1 MNIANKLT
9 ISRICLIPVFVLAAL
24 FECAVAKWVC
34 FAVFVIASLTDYVD
48 GRIARKYNMISAFG
62 KFLDPLADKLLVTAA
77 LCVFVGNGLVSVWVL
92 FIITV
97 REFAVTGIRLVAAA
111 DGTVIAASMWG
122 KIKTV
127 LQLVVISL
135 MLLPVDT
142 GIYINLVGTLC
153 IADILIYA
161 VCVVTML
168 SGIDYLIKNVSV
180 LKSSK

>member
-9 ISRICLIPVFVLAAL
+9 ISRICLIPVFIAAAL
-24 FECAVAKWVC
+24 FECAVASWIA

-48 GRIARKYNMISAFG
+48 GCIARKYDMVSAFG

-77 LCVFVGNGLVSVWVL
+77 LCVFVERGLVSVWVL

-97 REFAVTGIRLVAAA
+97 REFVVTGVRLVAAA

-127 LQLVVISL
+127 LQLVVICL

-142 GIYINLVGTLC
+142 GIYINLFGTIC
-153 IADILIYA
+153 AADILIYVVCA
-161 VCVVTML
+161 VTVL
-168 SGIDYLIKNVSV
+168 SGIDYLTKNKDI

>member
-9 ISRICLIPVFVLAAL
+9 ISRICLIPVFIVAAL
-24 FECAVAKWVC
+24 FECAAAGWAA
-34 FAVFVIASLTDYVD
+34 FAMFVIASLTDYVD
-48 GRIARKYNMISAFG
+48 GRIARKYNMVSAFG

-77 LCVFVGNGLVSVWVL
+77 LCVFVERGLVSVWVL

-97 REFAVTGIRLVAAA
+97 REFVVTGIRLVAAGG
-111 DGTVIAASMWG
+111 GTVIAASMWG

-127 LQLVVISL
+127 FQLVVISL

-142 GIYINLVGTLC
+142 GIYVAVFAGQSV
-153 IADILIYA
+153 ADILIYA
-161 VCVVTML
+161 VCVVTVL
-168 SGIDYLIKNVSV
+168 SGVDYLVKNINV

>member
-9 ISRICLIPVFVLAAL
+9 ISRICLIPVFIIAAL
-24 FECAVAKWVC
+24 FDCAAASWIA

-48 GRIARKYNMISAFG
+48 GRIARKYNMVSAFG

-77 LCVFVGNGLVSVWVL
+77 LCVFVERGLVSVWVL
-92 FIITV
+92 FVITV
-97 REFAVTGIRLVAAA
+97 REFVVTGIRLVAAA

-142 GIYINLVGTLC
+142 GIYVGVFAGQSV
-153 IADILIYA
+153 ADILIYA
-161 VCVVTML
+161 VCAVTVL
-168 SGIDYLIKNVSV
+168 SGIDYLVKNINV

>member
-9 ISRICLIPVFVLAAL
+9 ISRICLIPVFITAAL
-24 FECAVAKWVC
+24 TNGVAAAWVA
-34 FAVFVIASLTDYVD
+34 FAVFVIASITDYVD

-97 REFAVTGIRLVAAA
+97 REFVVTGIRLVAAA

-142 GIYINLVGTLC
+142 GIYAELIGTLS

-161 VCVVTML
+161 VCLVTVF
-168 SGIDYLIKNVSV
+168 SGIDYLVKNVSV

>member
-9 ISRICLIPVFVLAAL
+9 VSRICLIPVFIAAAL
-24 FECAVAKWVC
+24 INNALMQWMA

-77 LCVFVGNGLVSVWVL
+77 LCVFVERGLVSVWVL

-97 REFAVTGIRLVAAA
+97 REFVVTGVRLVAAA

-127 LQLVVISL
+127 LQLVVICL

-142 GIYINLVGTLC
+142 GIYINLIGTLS

-161 VCVVTML
+161 VCVVTVL
-168 SGIDYLIKNVSV
+168 SGADYLIKNISV

>member
-1 MNIANKLT
+1 MNTANKLT
-9 ISRICLIPVFVLAAL
+9 ISRICLIPVFIAAAL
-24 FECAVAKWVC
+24 INTTAAKWVA
-34 FAVFVIASLTDYVD
+34 FAVFVIASLTDFVD
-48 GRIARKYNMISAFG
+48 GRIARKYNMVSAFG

-77 LCVFVGNGLVSVWVL
+77 LCAFVGNGLVSVWVL

-97 REFAVTGIRLVAAA
+97 REFVVTGIRLVAAA

-135 MLLPVDT
+135 MLFPVDT
-142 GIYINLVGTLC
+142 GIYKAVIGNICT
-153 IADILIYA
+153 ADILVYA
-161 VCVVTML
+161 VCLVTVL
-168 SGIDYLIKNVSV
+168 SGIDYLIKNRGI

>member
-1 MNIANKLT
+1 MNTANKLT
-9 ISRICLIPVFVLAAL
+9 ISRICLIPVFIVAAL
-24 FECAVAKWVC
+24 FECAAAGWAA

-77 LCVFVGNGLVSVWVL
+77 LCVFVERGTVSVWVL

-97 REFAVTGIRLVAAA
+97 REFVVTGIRLVAAA

-135 MLLPVDT
+135 MLLPVNT
-142 GIYINLVGTLC
+142 GIYKEIIGTLC
-153 IADILIYA
+153 VADILIYA
-161 VCVVTML
+161 VCLVTVL
-168 SGIDYLIKNVSV
+168 SGIDYLVKNKGI